1 MVGIINLD
9 HNTQHSQNW
18 HAWWAWHPVFVPNP
32 DSVSRWGYWVWCE
45 KIFRRIEISPD
56 GTFQGS
62 GHWQYCLNEF
72 ELLRLAAY
80 QVKRGDISHGG
91 YII

>member
-1 MVGIINLD
+1 MAGVIALKNK
-9 HNTQHSQNW
+9 TQNPMDW
-18 HAWWAWHPVFVPNP
+18 HDWWAWCPVFVPNSDP
-32 DSVSRWGYWVWCE
+32 ASRSGHWVWCE

-56 GTFQGS
+56 GTFHGS

-72 ELLRLAAY
+72 ELIRLVANQAK
-80 QVKRGDISHGG
+80 QVDIFHRG

>member
-1 MVGIINLD
+1 MVGVIALKN
-9 HNTQHSQNW
+9 NTQNPMDW
-18 HAWWAWHPVFVPNP
+18 HDWWAWHPVFVPNP
-32 DSVSRWGYWVWCE
+32 DPASRSGQWVWCE

-56 GTFQGS
+56 GTFHGS

-80 QVKRGDISHGG
+80 QAKQVDIFHRG